1 MRLVNLRSYN
11 LYTQKN
17 LSQLVFYM
25 LTKEFYNVIDSTLN
39 TLLEKYQDDEF
50 IKKHKSTNAI
60 NNRKSYALLIWFLEF
75 YGRKSNYKDFIT
87 DGDKDSSC
95 DIVFD
100 NTNNQGD
107 KIFYIVQSKWNNAD
121 NSEKETDKD
130 EILKALND
138 FDTILRGEK
147 QNVNEKIK
155 AKLEELDNHLKANGE
170 VKFIF
175 LTLSQYKGGADENI
189 SAFIKS
195 DEKTKF
201 EVIDIN
207 RIRVDY
213 IDRIYKKIEPLNPLE
228 SYHNPEENPVTLE
241 IVQTN
246 GVVKIQTPFKAYMFL
261 LRPKSIYD
269 LFEKYGFAL
278 FYKNVRN
285 PLLQSQFNEDIE
297 RTAVDNPAFFWYY
310 NNGITAITYFL
321 PTIRKTAE
329 QIELTG
335 LQIINGA
342 QTVYAIYQAYKDASP
357 TKRKQM
363 DSVSLVTLRLLE
375 SGGKDFDLNVTRYT
389 NSQNPV
395 DDRDFC
401 ANDDIQIMLQNAS
414 YQTNFWYEKR
424 RDEFR
429 ETPENIET
437 VSNSVFANTYLA
449 YHLQDPSS
457 VLKNYNQQ
465 QQTSKNLNF
474 ISHKEH
480 KDGLYEKIFNDETT
494 FENMLCGLYVFA
506 VIYDAIALPYEET
519 FNLGLYHLL
528 ALFKVAFTKYLKAK
542 FRDNIN
548 VNKKIIK
555 IYEEGDKKIMIQ
567 TFNFIDQFVNE
578 QVEVSDNEEKT
589 AERIFK
595 FLFEPAHYEKIKEAL
610 EDLDISVEDI
620 ENITIEDNEQL
631 IEGETGEENNSENND

>member
-1 MRLVNLRSYN
+1 
-11 LYTQKN
+11 
-17 LSQLVFYM
+17 M
-25 LTKEFYNVIDSTLN
+25 LTKEFYNVIDSNLN
-39 TLLEKYQDDEF
+39 ILLEKYQDDEF
-50 IKKHKSTNAI
+50 IKKHKKHKGAI
-60 NNRKSYALLIWFLEF
+60 NNQKSYALLIWFLEF

-107 KIFYIVQSKWNNAD
+107 KIFYVVQSKWNNAD

-155 AKLEELDNHLKANGE
+155 AKLEDLDNHLKANGE

-189 SAFIKS
+189 SVFRKN

-207 RIRVDY
+207 RIKVDY

-228 SYHNPEENPVTLE
+228 SYQNPEENPVTLE
-241 IVQTN
+241 IVQKN
-246 GVVKIQTPFKAYMFL
+246 GVVKIEKPFEAYMFL

-297 RTAVDNPAFFWYY
+297 RTAVDNPAYFWYY

-321 PTIRKTAE
+321 PSIGRKAE
-329 QIELTG
+329 KIELTG

-342 QTVYAIYQAYKDASP
+342 QTVYAIYRAYKDASP

-363 DSVSLVTLRLLE
+363 DSESLVTLRLLK

-465 QQTSKNLNF
+465 KQTSKNLNF

-494 FENMLCGLYVFA
+494 FENMLCGLYVFG
-506 VIYDAIALPYEET
+506 VIYAAVPLPYEET
-519 FNLGLYHLL
+519 FNVGLYHLL
-528 ALFKVAFTKYLKAK
+528 ALFKVGFTKYLKAK
-542 FRDNIN
+542 FDDRIN
-548 VNKKIIK
+548 ANKYIIK
-555 IYEEGDKKIMIQ
+555 IYEQDDKKIMIQ
-567 TFNFIDQFVNE
+567 TFNFIDQFVRH

-610 EDLDISVEDI
+610 ENLELSVEDI
-620 ENITIEDNEQL
+620 ENVIIEDNEQL
-631 IEGETGEENNSENND
+631 IERETNAENNSENND

>member
-1 MRLVNLRSYN
+1 
-11 LYTQKN
+11 
-17 LSQLVFYM
+17 M
-25 LTKEFYNVIDSTLN
+25 LTKEFYNVIDSNLN
-39 TLLEKYQDDEF
+39 ILLEKYQDDEF
-50 IKKHKSTNAI
+50 IKKHKKHKGAI
-60 NNRKSYALLIWFLEF
+60 NNQKSYALLIWFLEF

-107 KIFYIVQSKWNNAD
+107 KIFYVVQSKWNNAD

-147 QNVNEKIK
+147 QNVNEKLK
-155 AKLEELDNHLKANGE
+155 AKLEDLDNHRKANGE

-189 SAFIKS
+189 SAFKKS
-195 DEKTKF
+195 DEKLKF

-207 RIRVDY
+207 RIKVDY
-213 IDRIYKKIEPLNPLE
+213 IDRTYKKIEPLNPLE
-228 SYHNPEENPVTLE
+228 SYQNPEENPVTLE
-241 IVQTN
+241 IVQKN
-246 GVVKIQTPFKAYMFL
+246 GVVKIEKPFEAYMFL

-297 RTAVDNPAFFWYY
+297 RTAVDNPAYFWYY
-310 NNGITAITYFL
+310 NNGITAITYLL
-321 PTIRKTAE
+321 PTIGKKAE
-329 QIELTG
+329 KIELTG

-342 QTVYAIYQAYKDASP
+342 QTVYAIYRAYKDASP

-363 DSVSLVTLRLLE
+363 DSESLITLRLLK

-395 DDRDFC
+395 NDRDFC

-429 ETPENIET
+429 EIPENIDK
-437 VSNSVFANTYLA
+437 VPNSVFANTYLA

-465 QQTSKNLNF
+465 QQTSKDLNF

-480 KDGLYEKIFNDETT
+480 KDGFYEKIFNDETT
-494 FENMLCGLYVFA
+494 FENMLCGLYVFD
-506 VIYDAIALPYEET
+506 VIYNATPLQYEDT
-519 FNLGLYHLL
+519 FNCGLYHLL
-528 ALFKVAFTKYLKAK
+528 ALFKVGFTKYLKAK
-542 FRDNIN
+542 FDEKIN
-548 VNKKIIK
+548 VNKYIIK
-555 IYEEGDKKIMIQ
+555 IYEQDDEKIMIQ
-567 TFNFIDQFVNE
+567 TFNFIDQFVE
-578 QVEVSDNEEKT
+578 QQVGVSDNEEKT
-589 AERIFK
+589 TERIFK

-620 ENITIEDNEQL
+620 ENVIIEDNEQL
-631 IEGETGEENNSENND
+631 IEGEPDEENNSENND

>member
-1 MRLVNLRSYN
+1 
-11 LYTQKN
+11 
-17 LSQLVFYM
+17 M
-25 LTKEFYNVIDSTLN
+25 LTKEFYNVIDSEIN
-39 TLLEKYQDDEF
+39 TLLEKYKDDEF
-50 IKKHKSTNAI
+50 IKKHKSAI
-60 NNRKSYALLIWFLEF
+60 NNQKSYALLIWFLEF

-107 KIFYIVQSKWNNAD
+107 KIFYVVQSKWNNAD

-147 QNVNEKIK
+147 QNINEKIK
-155 AKLEELDNHLKANGE
+155 AKLEDLDNHLKANGE

-189 SAFIKS
+189 SAFKKN

-207 RIRVDY
+207 RIKVDY
-213 IDRIYKKIEPLNPLE
+213 IDRTYKKIEPLNPLE
-228 SYHNPEENPVTLE
+228 SYQNPEENPVTLE
-241 IVQTN
+241 IVQKN
-246 GVVKIQTPFKAYMFL
+246 GVVKIEKPFEAYMFL

-297 RTAVDNPAFFWYY
+297 ITAVDNPAYFWYY

-321 PTIRKTAE
+321 PTIGKKAE

-342 QTVYAIYQAYKDASP
+342 QTVYAIYRAYKDATV

-363 DSVSLVTLRLLE
+363 DSESLVTLRLLK

-414 YQTNFWYEKR
+414 YQTNVWYEKR

-429 ETPENIET
+429 ETPENVTEVPNYI
-437 VSNSVFANTYLA
+437 FANTYLA

-457 VLKNYNQQ
+457 VLKNDRQRNE
-465 QQTSKNLNF
+465 TGKDLNF
-474 ISHKEH
+474 ISHIEN
-480 KDGLYEKIFNDETT
+480 KDGLYEKIFNNETT
-494 FENMLCGLYVFA
+494 FENMLCGSYVWD
-506 VIYDAIALPYEET
+506 VLCQNTSLLKKDN
-519 FNLGLYHLL
+519 FNVGLYHLL
-528 ALFKVAFTKYLKAK
+528 ALFKVGFTKYLKAK
-542 FRDNIN
+542 FNDKIN
-548 VNKKIIK
+548 VNKYIIK
-555 IYEEGDKKIMIQ
+555 IYEQDDKEIIIK
-567 TFNFIDQFVNE
+567 TVKFINQFVKR
-578 QVEVSDNEEKT
+578 QIEVSDNEEKT
-589 AERIFK
+589 TERIFK
-595 FLFEPAHYEKIKEAL
+595 FLFEPYHYEKTKEAL
-610 EDLDISVEDI
+610 EDLEISVEDI
-620 ENITIEDNEQL
+620 ENITIKDNEKL
-631 IEGETGEENNSENND
+631 IEGEIGEENNSENND